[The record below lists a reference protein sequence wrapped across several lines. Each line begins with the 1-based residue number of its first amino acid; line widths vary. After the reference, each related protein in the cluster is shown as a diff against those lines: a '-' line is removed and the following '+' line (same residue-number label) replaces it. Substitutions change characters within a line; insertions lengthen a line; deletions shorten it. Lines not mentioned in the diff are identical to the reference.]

1 VLHDGELEM
10 LNPLERAAHIVGC
23 FKQVET
29 VDNGITY
36 AKAWSAGFKG
46 MLLGLLS
53 LRGVTNALR
62 VPRLGCW
69 FTSSGGDEPHYLLAA
84 SQVHTTCL
92 STCYQAIQ
100 MQIDLLYVQVP
111 H

>member
-36 AKAWSAGFKG
+36 ANKHDPQFSKVY
-46 MLLGLLS
+46 S
-53 LRGVTNALR
+53 
-62 VPRLGCW
+62 
-69 FTSSGGDEPHYLLAA
+69 
-84 SQVHTTCL
+84 
-92 STCYQAIQ
+92 
-100 MQIDLLYVQVP
+100 
-111 H
+111 